1 MQLWPQALGGSAKKT
16 HDVFAQ
22 PVFLSRPL
30 LYRVIH
36 LIARTLKMRC
46 PVTGWL
52 GRVAATA
59 AAICVLAAIN
69 LATGCTT
76 VVRGHGSSMLYD
88 PFHVGGLPAV
98 DGPSGPRSDAPQ
110 PTGTVKNTNHG
121 DEDKLVLLA
130 LNDIQDFWQS
140 HYSKAFKGDFK
151 PVEDF
156 ISYDS
161 EDPASPVVCHQRTY
175 KLVNALF
182 SPRCNLIA
190 WDRGVLIPTGKT
202 YFGPMPVT
210 GIFAH
215 EYGHAVQNMAKLVHK
230 QTSTI
235 VREQQADCFG
245 GVYMR
250 WVAEGKSTRFTLST
264 GEGLDHVLAGLID
277 IRDPILTPE
286 DQELVEEG
294 HGTALD
300 RVSAFQ
306 MGFVSGAAACGTIDE
321 KEVKQR
327 RGDLPIALTYDRSG
341 QLETGEVPINE
352 QTMSSLMDTL
362 GAIFAPKNP
371 PHLSFTPGGCADA
384 QARPPASYCPSTNT
398 IAVDLAQLQKM
409 GAPADEQ
416 SGHVLIQGD
425 DTAMSVVMSR
435 YALAVQRERGLK
447 LDSPVSALRT
457 ACLTGVAHRKMASP
471 LSVPSGNALTLTAGD
486 LDKAVAGLLTN
497 QLVASDVNGQTV
509 PAGFTRITAFRSGV
523 VSSNDDLCYQRFA
536 DA

>member
-1 MQLWPQALGGSAKKT
+1 MDARCRIGGL
-16 HDVFAQ
+16 V
-22 PVFLSRPL
+22 
-30 LYRVIH
+30 
-36 LIARTLKMRC
+36 
-46 PVTGWL
+46 L
-52 GRVAATA
+52 GRLRRAAGLAATVSVA
-59 AAICVLAAIN
+59 AAIGV
-69 LATGCTT
+69 TGCSTL
-76 VVRGHGSSMLYD
+76 VKGHGSSMLYD

-98 DGPSGPRSDAPQ
+98 DGPSGPRSDAPE

-121 DEDKLVLLA
+121 DEDKLALLS
-130 LNDIQDFWQS
+130 LNDIQEFWQHS
-140 HYSKAFKGDFK
+140 YSQSFPGSFR
-151 PVEDF
+151 PVEDLT
-156 ISYDS
+156 SYDS
-161 EDPASPVVCHQRTY
+161 DDPASPVVCHERTY
-175 KLVNALF
+175 KLVNAFF

-215 EYGHAVQNMAKLVHK
+215 EYGHAIQQMAKIVHRA
-230 QTSTI
+230 TSTI
-235 VREQQADCFG
+235 VREQQADCLG

-250 WVAEGKSTRFTLST
+250 WVAEGKSPRFTLST
-264 GEGLDHVLAGLID
+264 GDGLDHVLAGLID

-286 DQELVEEG
+286 DQELTDEG

-300 RVSAFQ
+300 HVSAFQ
-306 MGFVSGAAACGTIDE
+306 MGFVSGAPACAAIDE
-321 KEVKQR
+321 NEVKQR

-341 QLETGEVPINE
+341 RLETGEVPITE
-352 QTMSSLMDTL
+352 QTMSALMDTL
-362 GAIFAPKNP
+362 GSIFSPKSP
-371 PHLSFTPGGCADA
+371 PQLSYSPGGCADA
-384 QARPPASYCPSTNT
+384 QTSPPASYCPATNT

-435 YALAVQRERGLK
+435 YVLAVQHERGLK

-471 LSVPSGNALTLTAGD
+471 AALPSDNGLSLTAGD

-497 QLVASDVNGQTV
+497 HLVASDVNGQTV

-523 VSSNDDLCYQRFA
+523 VSTNDDMCYQRFP
-536 DA
+536 DSTPSPS